1 MHMMLHNGTLS
12 TFTCIGLHFVQLTQ
26 LFLKLIYRNIIMKY
40 IAIKLQDGI
49 CLSFIFEDNVLYH
62 ILLCPFPIFDNKQQN
77 TM

>member
-1 MHMMLHNGTLS
+1 
-12 TFTCIGLHFVQLTQ
+12 
-26 LFLKLIYRNIIMKY
+26 MKY

-77 TM
+77 TMWNLEFESYHIFIY